1 MPKRL
6 IKKYMP
12 DPEKLKQQKSLQFLG
27 DRLHEPNL
35 WHLNR
40 RSVSLAFAVGL
51 FAAWIPTPGQMAIA
65 AAAAF
70 YFRANLP
77 ISVALVWV
85 TNPLTMPPM
94 FYFAYIVG
102 LKNIL
107 GALPSDTRLKRVFFV
122 SSTSVYHQDDDTW
135 VNETSPTSPLRFAG
149 KILLD
154 AELIPN
160 SIGYAST
167 SIRFSGIYGG
177 TRNRLVQSVR
187 TGLARLSPQNK
198 LSNRIHEDDC
208 VGFLLHLIRL
218 ASRGEELYSCYI
230 ATDSCPVN
238 QNQVLE
244 YLAEKIGVSL
254 SVTESVE
261 LSSRAGSKR
270 CSNKRMLD
278 SAYTLRYP
286 DFKKGY
292 SSMLVEAASNSKP

>member
-1 MPKRL
+1 MSEKRILVVGCGKIGQRLARELASTNRVWGLRRTQMLPEADLSYISADVSDPKTLTGVIPHAIDYIVYCLTPAERTEEA
-6 IKKYMP
+6 Y
-12 DPEKLKQQKSLQFLG
+12 
-27 DRLHEPNL
+27 
-35 WHLNR
+35 NR
-40 RSVSLAFAVGL
+40 
-51 FAAWIPTPGQMAIA
+51 
-65 AAAAF
+65 
-70 YFRANLP
+70 
-77 ISVALVWV
+77 
-85 TNPLTMPPM
+85 
-94 FYFAYIVG
+94 AYIVG

>member
-1 MPKRL
+1 VGCGKIGLRLARDLAGSHRVWGLRRTQMSFDADMETGLSYISADVSNPKTL
-6 IKKYMP
+6 NDVLPSAIDFIVYC
-12 DPEKLKQQKSLQFLG
+12 LT
-27 DRLHEPNL
+27 PNE
-35 WHLNR
+35 R
-40 RSVSLAFAVGL
+40 
-51 FAAWIPTPGQMAIA
+51 TEE
-65 AAAAF
+65 
-70 YFRANLP
+70 
-77 ISVALVWV
+77 
-85 TNPLTMPPM
+85 
-94 FYFAYIVG
+94 AYRCIYVEG
-102 LKNIL
+102 LKNVL
-107 GALPSDTRLKRVFFV
+107 DALPIDTRLKRVFFV
-122 SSTSVYHQDDDTW
+122 SSTSVYHQNDDTW
-135 VNETSPTSPLRFAG
+135 VNEASPTKPLRFSG
-149 KILLD
+149 KVLLD

>member
-102 LKNIL
+102 LKTLGESTPGDDFEFSLESIMSSLGDIGGPFLLGCLIL
-107 GALPSDTRLKRVFFV
+107 GII
-122 SSTSVYHQDDDTW
+122 SSV
-135 VNETSPTSPLRFAG
+135 
-149 KILLD
+149 
-154 AELIPN
+154 
-160 SIGYAST
+160 
-167 SIRFSGIYGG
+167 
-177 TRNRLVQSVR
+177 
-187 TGLARLSPQNK
+187 
-198 LSNRIHEDDC
+198 
-208 VGFLLHLIRL
+208 VGFFGIR
-218 ASRGEELYSCYI
+218 SFWKYY
-230 ATDSCPVN
+230 V
-238 QNQVLE
+238 
-244 YLAEKIGVSL
+244 
-254 SVTESVE
+254 
-261 LSSRAGSKR
+261 
-270 CSNKRMLD
+270 NKRWK
-278 SAYTLRYP
+278 AR
-286 DFKKGY
+286 KR
-292 SSMLVEAASNSKP
+292 